1 VLVSVVAVLGTE
13 SELAARSAVCSGASE
28 RDGIQM
34 ACASSAVRGAV
45 VLPVTQRFEKTPKA
59 TDWRVVVAGVKAGG
73 SALESAAPAGGTWTE
88 VWGSAGAWARL
99 RAAFGFAADSD
110 IMWIGYL
117 ELQHVNA

>member
-13 SELAARSAVCSGASE
+13 SELAARSAVCSG
-28 RDGIQM
+28 IQM
-34 ACASSAVRGAV
+34 ACASSAVRDAV

-110 IMWIGYL
+110 IMWIG
-117 ELQHVNA
+117 